1 MDRPGPTRD
10 GNKLMVDIQRA
21 RANLL
26 KREEIRREA
35 RRKRFEAASGDFA
48 RIVEMII
55 DRYSPRRIVQWGSLL
70 HPDQFDESSDI
81 DIAVEGITEADR
93 YFALLGDAMSMTRF
107 KLDIVQLEKIEPEFA
122 ELIRLK
128 GKVVYES

>member
-10 GNKLMVDIQRA
+10 GNKPMVDIQRA

-81 DIAVEGITEADR
+81 DIAVEGITDADR
-93 YFALLGDAMSMTRF
+93 YFALLGDAMALTRF
-107 KLDIVQLEKIEPEFA
+107 RVDIVQLEKIEPEFA

-128 GKVVYES
+128 GKVLYES